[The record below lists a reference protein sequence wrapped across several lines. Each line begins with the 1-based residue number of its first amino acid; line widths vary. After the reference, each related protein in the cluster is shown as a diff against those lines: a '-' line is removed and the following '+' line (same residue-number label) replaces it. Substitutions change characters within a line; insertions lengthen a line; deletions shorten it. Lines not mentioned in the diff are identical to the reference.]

1 MDSVT
6 HLAAGALTPLAFSRA
21 PRMWPLVFFGIT
33 AGILPDIDILAG
45 SSAHAMFSI
54 HRGLTH
60 SILSISTAALLL
72 ALSFKFF
79 LSNLH
84 VKNDAVRVVDGLAV
98 IARPDDWSLGQIFLV
113 ALLGLGLHLYLDC
126 MTSFGTQIFWPFSNY
141 RVAVPALFIVDPLLT
156 IPLLIILFYC
166 LRNFKSRAKLAAQVT
181 WARYAIFWALLYPLI
196 CLGIHEGLSRK
207 FNRDYTEVGTA
218 AEKIT
223 LTPVLFS
230 PFYWK
235 AVAENSEEYRMQWVA
250 THKFSTRPHFDPPAY
265 SKVPPRL
272 WQRLAEVL
280 PIFGEYREFAHF
292 PTLEST
298 INPQGLKE
306 LTFKDL
312 RYIYSLPNF
321 LKECLGT
328 DDGLFHLQAR
338 LGKDNRVYAW
348 RYLGWES
355 TIRDTAWE
363 DLHPA
368 PILPE

>member
-21 PRMWPLVFFGIT
+21 PRMWPLIFLGIA
-33 AGILPDIDILAG
+33 AGMLPDIDILAG

-54 HRGLTH
+54 HRGFTH
-60 SILSISTAALLL
+60 SILSIVIAALFL
-72 ALSFKFF
+72 ALIFKFF
-79 LSNLH
+79 LASPH
-84 VKNDAVRVVDGLAV
+84 VKKDAVRVVDGLAV
-98 IARPDDWSLGQIFLV
+98 IAKPDDWSLGQIFLA

-141 RVAVPALFIVDPLLT
+141 RVAAPALFIVDLLLT
-156 IPLLIILFYC
+156 IPLLIILLYC
-166 LRNFKSRAKLAAQVT
+166 LRNFKNRTKLATQVT
-181 WARYAIFWALLYPLI
+181 WARYAILWALIYPLI

-250 THKFSTRPHFDPPAY
+250 THKFRVRPHFDPPVYPKAD
-265 SKVPPRL
+265 SRL
-272 WQRLAEVL
+272 WQGLAEIL

-292 PTLEST
+292 PILEST
-298 INPQGLKE
+298 INSRKLKE

-312 RYIYSLPNF
+312 RYVYSLPNF
-321 LKECLGT
+321 LKEYIDT
-328 DDGLFHLQAR
+328 DEGLFRLQAR
-338 LGKDNRVYAW
+338 IGEDNRVYAW

-355 TIRDTAWE
+355 AIRDAAWE
-363 DLHPA
+363 EINPA
-368 PILPE
+368 PLLPD